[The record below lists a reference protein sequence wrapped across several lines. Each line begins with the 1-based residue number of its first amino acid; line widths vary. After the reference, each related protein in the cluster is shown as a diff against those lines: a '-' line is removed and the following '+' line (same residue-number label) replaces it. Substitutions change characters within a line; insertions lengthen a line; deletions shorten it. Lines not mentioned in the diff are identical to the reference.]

1 MRNRFHS
8 CFRMGGSSAI
18 FRIKDSVV
26 CSLRDIGVSNFGNFS
41 IFKNGWTIISSWS
54 KLEEIG
60 FSFF

>member
-1 MRNRFHS
+1 MFVLYET
-8 CFRMGGSSAI
+8 
-18 FRIKDSVV
+18 SV
-26 CSLRDIGVSNFGNFS
+26 VSNFGNFS